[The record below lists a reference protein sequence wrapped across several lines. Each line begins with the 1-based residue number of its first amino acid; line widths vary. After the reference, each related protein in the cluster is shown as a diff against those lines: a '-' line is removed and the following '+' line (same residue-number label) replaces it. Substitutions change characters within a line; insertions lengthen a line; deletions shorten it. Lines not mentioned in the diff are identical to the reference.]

1 MTARIDVK
9 SILRAA
15 TRRGARACRQLRAT
29 WRRRIRKNFGSS
41 VAREENL
48 EKKKTARSNGKR
60 EKANRFRAS
69 TDGLERRSGKRQKR
83 MGLFLPF
90 LLCV

>member
-48 EKKKTARSNGKR
+48 EKKKPRVVTENGKKR
-60 EKANRFRAS
+60 IDFV
-69 TDGLERRSGKRQKR
+69 RRRT
-83 MGLFLPF
+83 
-90 LLCV
+90 V